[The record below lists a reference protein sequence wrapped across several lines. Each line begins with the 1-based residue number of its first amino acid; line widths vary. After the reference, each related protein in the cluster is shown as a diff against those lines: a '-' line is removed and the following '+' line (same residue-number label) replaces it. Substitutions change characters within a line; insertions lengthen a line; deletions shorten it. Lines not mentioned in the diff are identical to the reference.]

1 MVRDSRSKSATSE
14 RLNTSF
20 EPGALEEPL
29 NLPPGE
35 QFITK
40 GLLLRNRKRI
50 VNFVVIALLT
60 ASILSFF
67 VKPKAPNAQ
76 LVTPAQELEG
86 FEAGLPGDTSLAQKV
101 ASSYSI
107 AFIQMKS
114 PYTSKNVEALEH
126 VRSWAQNRFQASPDF
141 LHPVSIKQEIE
152 PNDTILGA
160 FGYNLFATLRYAMES
175 VVGAGLQSRIASFH
189 DEPAYRSFA
198 DSFFELYGE
207 NSEAATLLARYQSDR
222 AKGAIDIILWTVA
235 WGLSLLGSLA
245 AMTFSPRRKRFE
257 TIRLCLV
264 LAWGLIAVSYGTA
277 AWMTNSIPACISG
290 ALATFAACYFA
301 KPFILLTRQDSSL
314 KVYFVTLSSR
324 WIALSVWATYSLAA
338 ITMLTWIRSASPE
351 NNDPITLLLSSLSG
365 DFLTDP
371 EDGKR
376 LVARVIGIVWVAISL
391 WSFSQKDKDAKVADE
406 LEAELRSL

>member
-1 MVRDSRSKSATSE
+1 MGRDNRSKTATSE
-14 RLNTSF
+14 RMKTTL
-20 EPGALEEPL
+20 EPGAFEEPL

-40 GLLLRNRKRI
+40 GMLLRNRKKI
-50 VNFVVIALLT
+50 VNFAVIALLT
-60 ASILSFF
+60 ASLLAFF

-76 LVTPAQELEG
+76 LVTPSQELQG
-86 FEAGLPGDTSLAQKV
+86 YEAGLPGNNNLAQKV

-107 AFIQMKS
+107 AFVLMGS
-114 PYTSKNVEALEH
+114 PYTAKNAEALEH

-141 LHPVSIKQEIE
+141 LHPVSIKQEDE
-152 PNDTILGA
+152 PNDTIIGA
-160 FGYNLFATLRYAMES
+160 FGYNLFASVRYAMES
-175 VVGAGLQSRIASFH
+175 VVGGILQTRIADFH
-189 DEPAYRSFA
+189 DEAAYKSFA

-207 NSEAATLLARYQSDR
+207 DGEAATLLARYQSDR
-222 AKGAIDIILWTVA
+222 AKGAIDILLWTAA
-235 WGLSLLGSLA
+235 WGASLLSSIA
-245 AMTFSPRRKRFE
+245 AITLSSRSKRFE
-257 TIRLCLV
+257 TIRLSLV
-264 LAWGLIAVSYGTA
+264 LAWGLIAVSYGTT

-301 KPFILLTRQDSSL
+301 KPFVLLTRQDSSL

-338 ITMLTWIRSASPE
+338 ITMLTWIRSATPE
-351 NNDPITLLLSSLSG
+351 NNDPITLLLSSFSG
-365 DFLTDP
+365 NFLTDP

-376 LVARVIGIVWVAISL
+376 IVARVIGIMWVLISL
-391 WSFSQKDKDAKVADE
+391 WSFSQKDKDAKIADQ